1 VTTLVAGWFSF
12 EGMGATAGDLL
23 ASEVVQSWLSE
34 AGEDFDVAFAPP
46 FSTGVRWEDVEP
58 SRYDRVVF
66 VCGPIGNG
74 PPVREFLDRF
84 AGADLIGIDLTM
96 LDRLESWN
104 PFGLLLERDSN
115 RTSRP
120 DLTFAARPRRV
131 PVVGV
136 VLMHEQPEYGERDH
150 HRRANEALLSVL
162 EQRPCARVAIDTRLD
177 EGTNPLRTPEEVV
190 SLVAAVDVVVTT
202 RLHGLVLALASGVP
216 ALAVDPVAGGAKITR
231 QAARLGWP
239 NCFPADTSIE
249 TLRDALD
256 ACLEADAAR
265 AAREVAQRARNEL
278 DEVRRALL
286 DRYPNRS
293 RVS

>member
-23 ASEVVQSWLSE
+23 ASEVVQSWLLE
-34 AGEDFDVAFAPP
+34 AGEEFDVAFAPP
-46 FSTGVRWEDVEP
+46 FPAGVRWEDTEP
-58 SRYDRVVF
+58 SRYDHVVF
-66 VCGPIGNG
+66 VCGPIGDG

-84 AGADLIGIDLTM
+84 ARSDLIGIDLTM
-96 LDRLESWN
+96 LDPIETWN
-104 PFGLLLERDSN
+104 PFALLLERDSN

-131 PVVGV
+131 PVVGL
-136 VLMHEQPEYGERDH
+136 VLMHEQPEYGARDQ
-150 HRRANEALLSVL
+150 HRPANDALVSLV

-190 SLVAAVDVVVTT
+190 ALVAAVDVVVTT
-202 RLHGLVLALASGVP
+202 RLHGLALALANGVP

-239 NCFPADTSIE
+239 YCFPSGTSIAV
-249 TLRDALD
+249 LRDALD
-256 ACLEADAAR
+256 ACLEPGAALV
-265 AAREVAQRARNEL
+265 ARDVGQRAREEL
-278 DEVRRALL
+278 DEVRAALL
-286 DRYPNRS
+286 DRYADRS
-293 RVS
+293 RV

>member
-23 ASEVVQSWLSE
+23 ASEVVQSWLLD

-46 FSTGVRWEDVEP
+46 FPTGVRWEDADP
-58 SRYDRVVF
+58 SRYDHVVF
-66 VCGPIGNG
+66 VCGPMGDG

-84 AGADLIGIDLTM
+84 SGSDLIGIDLTM
-96 LDRLESWN
+96 LDPIETWN

-131 PVVGV
+131 PVVGL
-136 VLMHEQPEYGERDH
+136 VLMHEQPEYGERDR
-150 HRRANEALLSVL
+150 HRPANDALVSLL

-190 SLVAAVDVVVTT
+190 ALVAAVDVVVTT
-202 RLHGLVLALASGVP
+202 RLHGLALALASGVP

-239 NCFPADTSIE
+239 HCFPAGTSIDV
-249 TLRDALD
+249 LRDALD
-256 ACLEADAAR
+256 ACLEPGAAR
-265 AAREVAQRARNEL
+265 AAREVGHRARNEL
-278 DEVRRALL
+278 DEVRRALI
-286 DRYPNRS
+286 DRYPERS
-293 RVS
+293 RV